1 MLLSTLRTPL
11 EQTSLVGLP
20 LIALG
25 GPLLLGPNPLI
36 PSHAHN
42 TLKPFL
48 LLLPYLATIFGGE
61 QHFRLFVDSYIGTG
75 PLLGPTPSCEGKQPV
90 SRGLLSGKLLVPHDM
105 SSKPLTRAT
114 SLVKTVGLG
123 AFVVTRP
130 LVGQPLLL
138 PASVEW
144 TFLGAI
150 P

>member
-1 MLLSTLRTPL
+1 
-11 EQTSLVGLP
+11 
-20 LIALG
+20 
-25 GPLLLGPNPLI
+25 
-36 PSHAHN
+36 
-42 TLKPFL
+42 
-48 LLLPYLATIFGGE
+48 
-61 QHFRLFVDSYIGTG
+61 
-75 PLLGPTPSCEGKQPV
+75 
-90 SRGLLSGKLLVPHDM
+90 LSGKLLVPHDM